1 MARRWEVIARFTI
14 YAVMAAMV
22 IVWIIGQPLFAFGLF
37 FIAMP
42 AVWLFNLRCEQCG
55 WMVYRLFG
63 TARPDRAKD
72 QFLAP
77 LHSKQLWKQPEACS
91 KCGHSF
97 RVDDTN
103 PKAA

>member
-1 MARRWEVIARFTI
+1 MYVVIA
-14 YAVMAAMV
+14 AMAFV
-22 IVWIIGQPLFAFGLF
+22 LVVGQPLLIFAFVF
-37 FIAMP
+37 AAMP
-42 AVWLFNLRCEQCG
+42 SAWLFNLRCEQCG